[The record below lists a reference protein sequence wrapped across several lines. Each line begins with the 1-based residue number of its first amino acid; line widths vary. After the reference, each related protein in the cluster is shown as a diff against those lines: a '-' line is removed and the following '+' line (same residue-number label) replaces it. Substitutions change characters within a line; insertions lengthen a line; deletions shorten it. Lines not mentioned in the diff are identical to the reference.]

1 MNHVNLLLCQAG
13 PGLATKESLR
23 FFALWCEKCCEKLT
37 KLNFFDSH
45 LEKLCCCFQN
55 YFFVYVWPKKWHH
68 NNKSSNVFGCMKKPC
83 RGPEYRWCTKT
94 EWIYNWQASPDKL
107 QRQNKKGWDFPKQAQ
122 GPSVAVYC
130 TVYQNSF
137 SGALS
142 SLRWGKG
149 LWDEIYTVPK

>member
-68 NNKSSNVFGCMKKPC
+68 NNKSSNVLDVWKNHAGALSIDDVQKQSEFIIGRRALINYSVRIKKVEIC
-83 RGPEYRWCTKT
+83 QNRLRGPLSLCT
-94 EWIYNWQASPDKL
+94 A
-107 QRQNKKGWDFPKQAQ
+107 
-122 GPSVAVYC
+122 
-130 TVYQNSF
+130 YQNSF